1 MVANVTISNIY
12 WNNGLRS
19 FFWRTQSMDTLE
31 ELMSRSTMDEN
42 NILQLLDEQTEEEDI
57 DDVEEDFYS
66 LSVEELAENYGIE
79 LVEDDEEDD
88 EWVVFSLLI
97 L

>member
-12 WNNGLRS
+12 WNNSLRN

-31 ELMSRSTMDEN
+31 ELMSRSTMDGN
-42 NILQLLDEQTEEEDI
+42 DILQLLDEQTEEEDI

-79 LVEDDEEDD
+79 LVEDDE
-88 EWVVFSLLI
+88 
-97 L
+97 

>member
-12 WNNGLRS
+12 WNNSLRS

-31 ELMSRSTMDEN
+31 ELMSRSAMDGN
-42 NILQLLDEQTEEEDI
+42 DILQLLDKQTEEEDI

-88 EWVVFSLLI
+88 E
-97 L
+97 

>member
-12 WNNGLRS
+12 YNNSLRN

-31 ELMSRSTMDEN
+31 ELMSRATMDEDD
-42 NILQLLDEQTEEEDI
+42 ILELLDEQTETEDI

-79 LVEDDEEDD
+79 LEEEEEDEDDE
-88 EWVVFSLLI
+88 
-97 L
+97 

>member
-12 WNNGLRS
+12 YNNGLRN

-31 ELMSRSTMDEN
+31 ELMSRSTMDEED
-42 NILQLLDEQTEEEDI
+42 ILQLLDGQTEEEDI

-79 LVEDDEEDD
+79 LEKDEDDEDD
-88 EWVVFSLLI
+88 ED
-97 L
+97 

>member
-12 WNNGLRS
+12 WNNSLRN

-31 ELMSRSTMDEN
+31 ELMRRSTMDEN
-42 NILQLLDEQTEEEDI
+42 NDILQLLDKQTDEEDI

-88 EWVVFSLLI
+88 E
-97 L
+97 